1 MSPVLKL
8 LSDLVALP
16 SINPA
21 FTGANDPW
29 SGEARVAEFLTR
41 AATRAKLDVE
51 LQPVLPERP
60 NVVVRL
66 APRGRIKQR
75 VLLAPHMDTV
85 TVTDRSQLR
94 PSIRQNRLYGRGS
107 CDTKGSVAAM
117 FMALSRI
124 ARSGQ
129 RPQSTE
135 IIFVGLIDEE
145 NGQSGSRALVKQRFR
160 ADLAIVGEPTLL
172 EVVTAHKGDLWLEIE
187 TRGRA
192 AHSSQP
198 ELGRNAIAEMARVV
212 SALEGPYASELRSRR
227 HPLLGPATVNVGTI
241 HGGRQ
246 PNIVPDHCEIRVDR
260 RTIPGEKDAR
270 VIRELKKFLRDQGCA
285 AAVRDWKGLPS
296 LALETDH
303 RLPLVRQL
311 MKTTGQRR
319 PKGGRYFSDA
329 GVLAQGGIPSVLFGP
344 GDIAQAHTV
353 DEYIAI
359 QQLETATDLLRRF
372 LEGLP

>member
-1 MSPVLKL
+1 MSPVVKL

-21 FTGANDPW
+21 FTGLNDPW
-29 SGEARVAEFLTR
+29 SGETRVSEFLTR
-41 AATRAKLDVE
+41 AAIRAKLDVE
-51 LQPVLPERP
+51 LQPVLPERS
-60 NVVVRL
+60 NVVIRL
-66 APRGRIKQR
+66 TPPGRIKQR

-85 TVTDRSQLR
+85 TVSDRSQLR
-94 PSIRQNRLYGRGS
+94 PALRHGRLYGRGS

-117 FMALSRI
+117 FTALSRV
-124 ARSGQ
+124 ARGAR
-129 RPQSTE
+129 RPQHTE
-135 IIFVGLIDEE
+135 IILVGLIDEE
-145 NGQSGSRALVKQRFR
+145 NGQSGSRALVKHRFR

-172 EVVTAHKGDLWLEIE
+172 EVVTAHKGDIWLEIE
-187 TRGRA
+187 TSGRA

-212 SALEGPYASELRSRR
+212 SALEGPYAKQLKTSR

-260 RTIPGEKDAR
+260 RTIPGETDAR
-270 VIRELKKFLRDQGCA
+270 VIRDLKKFLRSQGCV

-296 LALETDH
+296 LPLETDH

-319 PKGGRYFSDA
+319 PKGVRYFSDA
-329 GVLAQGGIPSVLFGP
+329 GVLAQGGIPSILFGP

-353 DEYIAI
+353 DEFIAI
-359 QQLETATDLLRRF
+359 TQLESATDLLTSF